1 MSHLYY
7 IFAPV
12 KNFIR
17 EYLPYLLALLPL
29 LFLRDFTPDNEL
41 KYVSLARE
49 CLEQGHFFALTY
61 QGEPYVG
68 EPPLYILIIAFFK
81 VIFFHNYMVTIGLL
95 SLLPALGVLM
105 VMNRW
110 IERYG
115 AREMRLLDGSQSRSM
130 ASFMLFTT
138 GLFLGQS
145 FFASNDM
152 LMCFFITLSLYTF
165 WRLAQKEGSYS
176 PSLDVTDRRRRR
188 RLQWQLGIYLFM
200 GAFSGGA
207 LGFVVP
213 FLSMLFY
220 ALWQG
225 CLGRV
230 PVREAFR
237 IWDRASNWRTWIAF
251 LVLVA
256 LWTLGTWYEGGME
269 YLRSFAQGQL
279 LYPAFYSVRHVHGWW
294 YYLLCIWYD
303 SLPWGPICIL
313 LLLHNVYRRL
323 IHWRQTH
330 EHLEYSEL
338 QTFFTVICLTTLL
351 LVSCF
356 KGKLDV
362 FLLPI
367 YPFLIYAGVMEMR
380 HHRWPLRLNWP
391 IVWVCRGML
400 VIVFVSGL
408 LMPVL
413 NPYIGAYGRICYR
426 ANRIARQAHT
436 EGFYTYHLPSTRSM
450 DVYLHEDPRVATLE
464 DIVENRLQNT
474 LLITYTDD
482 LRHLEHQFDQMQ
494 VPDSLR
500 GEVITELGPYVVM
513 KFK

>member
-1 MSHLYY
+1 M
-7 IFAPV
+7 
-12 KNFIR
+12 KNFVR

-29 LFLRDFTPDNEL
+29 LFLRDFTPGNEL

-49 CLEQGHFFALTY
+49 CLEKGNLFALTF
-61 QGEPYVG
+61 QGEPYIG
-68 EPPLYILIIAFFK
+68 EPPLYIWLIALFK
-81 VIFFHNYMVTIGLL
+81 VVFIHNYMVTIGLL
-95 SLLPALGVLM
+95 SLVPAIGILV

-165 WRLAQKEGSYS
+165 WRLAQRDGSYS

-200 GAFSGGA
+200 GAFSGGMM
-207 LGFVVP
+207 GFVVP
-213 FLSMLFY
+213 FLSMLLF
-220 ALWQG
+220 AVWQAVI
-225 CLGRV
+225 GRV
-230 PVREAFR
+230 SVREAFR
-237 IWDRASNWRTWIAF
+237 IWDRASNWRTWLVF
-251 LVLVA
+251 LVLVG
-256 LWTLGTWYEGGME
+256 LWAYGTWYEGGMTF
-269 YLRSFAQGQL
+269 LHSFWEGQL
-279 LYPAFYSVRHVHGWW
+279 LYPAFYSLRHVHGWW
-294 YYLLCIWYD
+294 YYLICIWYD
-303 SLPWGPICIL
+303 SLPWGPVCIL

-323 IHWRQTH
+323 TNWSYTRQ
-330 EHLEYSEL
+330 HLEYSEL
-338 QTFFTVICLTTLL
+338 QTFFHVICLTTVLM
-351 LVSCF
+351 VSSF
-356 KGKLDV
+356 KGQLDV

-367 YPFLIYAGVMEMR
+367 YPFLIYSGVMEMR

-391 IVWVCRGML
+391 IIWVCRGML
-400 VIVFVSGL
+400 LLVFVAGL

-413 NPYIGAYGRICYR
+413 NPYIGSYGRICYR
-426 ANRIARQAHT
+426 ANRIARNDHT
-436 EGFYTYHLPSTRSM
+436 EGFWTYHLPSTHSM
-450 DVYLHEDPRVATLE
+450 DVYLHENPREASLE
-464 DIVENRLQNT
+464 DLATGRLTNT

-482 LRHLEHQFDQMQ
+482 LRHLEHQLNELQ

-500 GEVITELGPYVVM
+500 GEIVTDFGPYVVM